1 LELLRY
7 KGKAFAA
14 LTVKSLPLLYGAA
27 VILFVNTRLPRE
39 SELGVYSLAIATFF
53 AASLLGKSFA
63 LYPLIKFLSEGKAE
77 PGVWR
82 AGASFWTATQ
92 IGAAAIIWILAPLAP
107 GIFHAPG
114 LDEGMRW
121 AAVILLVFIPRDLA
135 AALLMSSRDMSRLF
149 VLEGCYFAV
158 AAGGIAYLALTG
170 NLSAARQVL
179 ALNLAAGALST
190 LAAPFL
196 CASRLPKWEKGAPG
210 TWPKMARYGRDSLG
224 IGVGDMA
231 YTQLDYHLLGY
242 FLGPAEVALYF
253 AAKNFFRFYN
263 AITQAINLLVFPTS
277 SNLHS
282 RGETQKLK
290 ELIEKIL
297 GGYLGFLLIVNA
309 LVVIG
314 ADWIV
319 SLAYRGIFPDA
330 ANVLRIFALASFFEP
345 LYMVSENVLYGI
357 GRPRAVLVAM
367 WSSIALFLI
376 LSFILMPNFGAIGG
390 ALTICGTLC
399 SLAAITLFYLNR
411 ELQVTP
417 LSIARRTVA
426 VCRALLGRS

>member
-1 LELLRY
+1 MELLRY

-39 SELGVYSLAIATFF
+39 SELGIYSLAIATFF
-53 AASLLGKSFA
+53 AASLVGKSFA

-82 AGASFWTATQ
+82 AGAIFWAATQ
-92 IGAAAIIWILAPLAP
+92 IGAALLVWFLAPLAP

-114 LDEGMRW
+114 LDDGMRW

-135 AALLMSSRDMSRLF
+135 AALLMSSRHMGRLF
-149 VLEGCYFAV
+149 ILEGCYFAV
-158 AAGGIAYLALTG
+158 AAGGIAYLALSG
-170 NLSAARQVL
+170 QLSAARQVL
-179 ALNLAAGALST
+179 ELNLAAGALST

-196 CASRLPKWEKGAPG
+196 CAGRLPKWEKGARG
-210 TWPKMARYGRDSLG
+210 VWLKMARYGRDSLG

-263 AITQAINLLVFPTS
+263 AITQAINLLIFPTS

-282 RGETQKLK
+282 RGEVEKLR
-290 ELIEKIL
+290 ELIEKVL
-297 GGYLGFLLIVNA
+297 GGYLGLLVVINA
-309 LVVIG
+309 LVLIG

-319 SLAYRGIFPDA
+319 ALVYRGIFPDA
-330 ANVLRIFALASFFEP
+330 ANILRIFALASFFEP

-357 GRPRAVLVAM
+357 GKPRAVLVAM

-376 LSFILMPNFGAIGG
+376 LSFILMPIFGAIGG
-390 ALTICGTLC
+390 ALTIFGTLL
-399 SLAAITLFYLNR
+399 SLAGITLFYLNR
-411 ELQVTP
+411 ELRVTP
-417 LSIARRTVA
+417 LSIARRTLA
-426 VCRALLGRS
+426 TARALLGRS